1 MQEEDIMNRLS
12 LGLSEFNNI
21 VKENKIYVDKTRFI
35 KKMMDQGRKYYFL
48 SRPRRFGKTLL
59 LSTLEN
65 FFNGKKELF
74 KDTYIYDNWKDW
86 TEYPIIRISMNNL
99 SNNSPI
105 KLENDILGLIEEIAD
120 ENNIKLIENT
130 SYISKFTKL
139 IKELSKLS
147 KTNEIVI
154 LIDEY
159 DAPIIDNINNTEL
172 ADENRKILQ
181 NFYNV
186 LKNSE
191 EYVKFVF
198 VTGLS
203 KFTKTSIFSKFNN
216 LKELSLNDDY
226 STICGITHQE
236 LEDNYHEHIQNIA
249 DENNYTYKEAM
260 NKFNHF
266 YDGYSWDGEN
276 NVFNPYSTLNALDER
291 KFLSFWFSTG
301 TPTFIA
307 EIFKN
312 KKVTEDYTKPV
323 ILKHTDLD
331 AIDPNNINETTFLF
345 QSGYLTIDEKIFEN
359 DEMYYKLKIPNFE
372 VEQAFRDNLLNL
384 YIEKFESRFRNSQR
398 IIWDE
403 LIGGDCRRLSEYL
416 RAFIAGI
423 PYYNR
428 VSMDNDEKWKVYSMI
443 FTIWLR
449 KRVFI

>member
-1 MQEEDIMNRLS
+1 MEDIMNRLS
-12 LGLSEFNNI
+12 LGLSEFDNI

-59 LSTLEN
+59 VSTLES
-65 FFNGKKELF
+65 FFQGKKNLF
-74 KDTYIYDNWKDW
+74 KDTYIHDNWEDW
-86 TEYPIIRISMNNL
+86 SEYPIIRISM
-99 SNNSPI
+99 SNILNTTPQ
-105 KLENDILGLIEEIAD
+105 KLENGI
-120 ENNIKLIENT
+120 
-130 SYISKFTKL
+130 
-139 IKELSKLS
+139 LSKLDFIASIHDIELDKTDDYVS
-147 KTNEIVI
+147 KFSKLIYKIHKNNEEKDVIV

-159 DAPIIDNINNTEL
+159 DAPIIDNLSNTSLE
-172 ADENRKILQ
+172 DENRRILQ

-191 EYVKFVF
+191 EYIKFVF
-198 VTGLS
+198 ITGIN

-372 VEQAFRDNLLNL
+372 VEQAYVDNLKKLYLNEFKDK
-384 YIEKFESRFRNSQR
+384 YTNIREKLWDDINKGRCDNLANRLQDDININPSYLNIGAKENWKIYESMFLMWMN
-398 IIWDE
+398 IMGFD
-403 LIGGDCRRLSEYL
+403 
-416 RAFIAGI
+416 
-423 PYYNR
+423 
-428 VSMDNDEKWKVYSMI
+428 V
-443 FTIWLR
+443 
-449 KRVFI
+449 